1 MKNTM
6 VQKLLASSKSRM
18 SSQAGFTLVELMVVV
33 AIIGVL
39 ATLAVPQYQRFTAK
53 SRQSEVKIALG
64 AARSALES
72 FRPEN
77 GLTGCLD
84 QAGYQS
90 SQGRRYYAVGFGA
103 TQVGVDFCGPQGVQ
117 DCAGFSGWG
126 DGAAAT
132 APTGVCDVDNMQ
144 FPATIGAEGV
154 ALAPVTEIPAGAVI
168 GAANEYI
175 IGAGG
180 NIRALATQVS
190 DQWTINQTGELSNTR
205 SGI

>member
-6 VQKLLASSKSRM
+6 VQKLLASSRSRM

-53 SRQSEVKIALG
+53 SRQSEVKISLG

-77 GLTGCLD
+77 GLTACLNE
-84 QAGYQS
+84 AGYQPS
-90 SQGRRYYAVGFGA
+90 NAQRRYTIGFADMA
-103 TQVGVDFCGPQGVQ
+103 TITFCGPNGNQA
-117 DCAGFSGWG
+117 CNGFSGWN
-126 DGAAAT
+126 AVLQVCPT
-132 APTGVCDVDNMQ
+132 ASMQ
-144 FPATIGAEGV
+144 FAANAFVQGT
-154 ALAPVTEIPAGAVI
+154 PVTTAGNLGTAASATVANAQISDPNSYSI
-168 GAANEYI
+168 GAA
-175 IGAGG
+175 GSVAGNGQVDLWTMDQAG
-180 NIRALATQVS
+180 NLV
-190 DQWTINQTGELSNTR
+190 NTN

>member
-1 MKNTM
+1 M
-6 VQKLLASSKSRM
+6 VQKLLAGSKSRM

-64 AARSALES
+64 AARSAVES

-77 GLTGCLD
+77 GLTACLN

-90 SQGRRYYAVGFGA
+90 SQGRRYYAVGFGDDQSA
-103 TQVGVDFCGPQGVQ
+103 VTFCGPQGAQV
-117 DCAGFSGWG
+117 CNGFSGWG

-132 APTGVCDVDNMQ
+132 APTGACVFANDSQ
-144 FPATIGAEGV
+144 FAATAGAEGTV
-154 ALAPVTEIPAGAVI
+154 IATVGEIPAGAVI
-168 GAANEYI
+168 SAANAYI

-190 DQWTINQTGELSNTR
+190 DQWTINQTGELVNLR